1 MYFVHDVPGR
11 LRVKIKYLKNNPY
24 RLETLRQQLKA
35 PGVYKVRTNALTG
48 SIVIEYDPL
57 TIDTKSL
64 IAIFNANGHTVP
76 EKNLVKNV
84 QNDDHEKLAK
94 TLSRAIAG
102 WVASQLLE
110 ANGLSYI
117 SAFI

>member
-11 LRVKIKYLKNNPY
+11 LRVKIKYLKNNPH
-24 RLETLRQQLKA
+24 RLETLRQHLSV

-57 TIDTKSL
+57 TIDAKSL
-64 IAIFNANGHTVP
+64 IDIFNANGHTVP
-76 EKNLVKNV
+76 EKNLVEDV
-84 QNDDHEKLAK
+84 QNKDHEKLAR
-94 TLSRAIAG
+94 TLSRAIAS
-102 WVASQLLE
+102 WVAGQLLE

>member
-1 MYFVHDVPGR
+1 LSV
-11 LRVKIKYLKNNPY
+11 
-24 RLETLRQQLKA
+24 

-57 TIDTKSL
+57 TIDAKSL
-64 IAIFNANGHTVP
+64 IDIFNANGHTVP
-76 EKNLVKNV
+76 EKNLVEDV
-84 QNDDHEKLAK
+84 QNKDHEKLAR
-94 TLSRAIAG
+94 TLSRAIAS
-102 WVASQLLE
+102 WVAGQLLE